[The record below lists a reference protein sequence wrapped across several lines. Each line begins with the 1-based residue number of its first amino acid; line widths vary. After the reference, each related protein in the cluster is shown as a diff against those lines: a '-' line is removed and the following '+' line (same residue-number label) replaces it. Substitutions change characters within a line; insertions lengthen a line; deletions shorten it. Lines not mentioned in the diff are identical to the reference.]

1 MFGGICG
8 EEEKTKASLKVRL
21 CLDRG
26 VQSCVRRCTSQAAF
40 SMLFAAELI
49 FCVVVKLFDK
59 RHVILFLKRQ
69 K

>member
-26 VQSCVRRCTSQAAF
+26 MRASQAAV

-49 FCVVVKLFDK
+49 SCVVVKLFDK
-59 RHVILFLKRQ
+59 RPVILFLKRQ
-69 K
+69 E